1 MTVSTTLSDAIFCC
15 LTRLDHFHFL
25 FSLSSLKLT
34 PINDSN
40 SFIWWLVMFFFL
52 VMGEF
57 QALNNNTRCWVIE
70 VGKWMERSVE
80 VVVYIYRT
88 QKGSRR
94 LRKRETVYERY
105 CRERFWE
112 ASEST
117 FWRTKSKNSRGG
129 ALTKNPLV
137 LESFSVITSLVL
149 LFTLMLTSLFW
160 FGAWVLN
167 KVHLNMSKLLW
178 NDIFYYL
185 LRKRD
190 GLSARAGL
198 SLPELMI
205 IAKIP
210 LPNFNLPFCNYFSI

>member
-1 MTVSTTLSDAIFCC
+1 MTPLCGDLLCYSCSDG
-15 LTRLDHFHFL
+15 
-25 FSLSSLKLT
+25 
-34 PINDSN
+34 
-40 SFIWWLVMFFFL
+40 V
-52 VMGEF
+52 V
-57 QALNNNTRCWVIE
+57 E
-70 VGKWMERSVE
+70 VGKWKRGWMERTEECWSGG
-80 VVVYIYRT
+80 VYIQDRT